1 MLFTVIVADIV
12 AVPAVSPLTTPSVT
26 EATAVSSDSH
36 VTSALLGTVVAV
48 SVADPD
54 TAISFVSSLRVTE
67 GFVTVAVY
75 VAVSSPAVAV
85 TVAVPAPSAVTVPSD
100 TLSTVLSDVAQLT
113 AVPAGCTVTSSSIS
127 SPTSKLPVVGLI
139 IKTVAASRCQE

>member
-1 MLFTVIVADIV
+1 MLFTVIVADMV
-12 AVPAVSPLTTPSVT
+12 AVPAESPLTTPSVT
-26 EATAVSSDSH
+26 EATAVSSDFH
-36 VTSALLGTVVAV
+36 VISALLGTVVAV

-54 TAISFVSSLRVTE
+54 TVISFVSSLRVTD
-67 GFVTVAVY
+67 GSATVAVY

-100 TLSTVLSDVAQLT
+100 TLSTLLLDVAQLT
-113 AVPAGCTVTSSSIS
+113 AVPAGRTVTSSSIL

-139 IKTVAASRCQE
+139 IKTVVPSHCQE